1 MKALKVDFIF
11 LFFRGVGGSGNFHQ
25 SNYKEKRIDVKII
38 FKSFLLL
45 LFYFILF
52 NISFIF

>member
-1 MKALKVDFIF
+1 MKAVKVDFIF
-11 LFFRGVGGSGNFHQ
+11 PFFRGVGGSGNFYQ
-25 SNYKEKRIDVKII
+25 SNCKEKSIDAKII

>member
-1 MKALKVDFIF
+1 MDFIF
-11 LFFRGVGGSGNFHQ
+11 PSFRGVGGSGNFYQ
-25 SNYKEKRIDVKII
+25 SNCKEKSIDVKII